1 VNELTRQVNKIAGAM
16 NKIME
21 LDMKI
26 SNLAASVNMSP
37 EITQAL
43 SERIDEIYYYLES
56 MQPEEKDA
64 GIQELYECS
73 QCHARRL
80 VALHV
85 KCTNCGNENWMG
97 WWPKYPRR

>member
-1 VNELTRQVNKIAGAM
+1 M
-16 NKIME
+16 NKITE

-37 EITQAL
+37 EITQEL
-43 SERIDEIYYYLES
+43 SERIDEIYNFLETLPAERS
-56 MQPEEKDA
+56 DP

-73 QCHARRL
+73 QCHSRKL

-85 KCTNCGNENWMG
+85 KCTNCGNENWLG
-97 WWPKYPRR
+97 WWPRLNQK